1 MSDLLTIYID
11 MELKALKKEYQN
23 QTCIRLIFY
32 LCTLQTNKNNNKQT
46 NTNLCHCCHNIFNPI
61 IT

>member
-46 NTNLCHCCHNIFNPI
+46 PICVTVAIIFLI
-61 IT
+61 Q